1 MIRSRAPDVSGEA
14 MTSPSVVPVT
24 LADIA
29 RLAGVGRA
37 AVSNWRRRHSTFPAR
52 IGGTDVSPYFSL
64 ADVERWLRDNRKLG
78 KAASREWLWPRF
90 DALGDRDKSGR
101 AIALAGRLLAGGEDS
116 GSWLDGVGLDAVRA
130 AVELGRRE
138 DPSGVFMFLLQRWLD
153 RYVRQIATTP
163 EPLADLMADL
173 AVWVREPTADEPDK
187 GTVTVLDPA
196 CGIGHLLAS
205 AATAVPAALNRPAA
219 LVGCDRDPVL
229 SALCEVRLT
238 LLGHSESTSP
248 TPVITAGDSLRSDP
262 LFGAQADLV
271 LCNPPSNERDWGYE
285 DLAADVRWVHGT
297 PPRTEPELAWVQHCL
312 ARLRPGGGT
321 VLLLPPAVAARKA
334 GRRLRGSL
342 LRTGALRAVV
352 ALPPGTAAP
361 HSLSLHVWVLRR
373 PAAGEAPAGPGDL
386 LLVDAAARFSRS
398 EAREDGPEWSEL
410 RAFIRSAMGVMDDGA
425 AEVAK
430 NGRGADAGADTW
442 AATVPVIDL
451 LDDEVDLTPGRH
463 VTTSPEDTEARITD
477 SWNEVGALLEGIRAE
492 KARLAA
498 LDFTS
503 GTADRPITTVGE
515 LLRAGALTLRSGR
528 HPSEAD
534 VAELCHDRIPLLTL
548 SDLLLDGSPSGWTH
562 PDDAVVVEAGDVVV
576 VGIAREFSAWV
587 HEGAP
592 MAVGPQ
598 IHALRADPHVL
609 DRWFLAGSLKAPANA
624 RHAGTHASSS
634 SRIDVRRLQVRRMT
648 LAEQQRYSEAFR
660 QLAAF
665 ERMADRLGILARKL
679 GQDLGDALAAARLAY
694 GK

>member
-1 MIRSRAPDVSGEA
+1 

-24 LADIA
+24 LAEIA

-37 AVSNWRRRHSTFPAR
+37 AVSNWRRRHSTFPTR

-64 ADVERWLRDNRKLG
+64 ADVEKWLRDNRKLG
-78 KAASREWLWPRF
+78 KVASREWLWPRF

-116 GSWLDGVGLDAVRA
+116 GIGLDGVGSDAVRA

-138 DPSGVFMFLLQRWLD
+138 DRSGVFTFLLQRWLD
-153 RYVRQIATTP
+153 RYVRQIAITP

-173 AVWVREPTADEPDK
+173 ALWVCELAADDADK
-187 GTVTVLDPA
+187 GIVTVLDPA
-196 CGIGHLLAS
+196 CGTGHLLAS

-219 LVGCDRDPVL
+219 LVGCDIDPVL
-229 SALCEVRLT
+229 FALCEVRLT
-238 LLGHSESTSP
+238 LLPRSGSMSP
-248 TPVITAGDSLRSDP
+248 KPVITPGDSLRSDP
-262 LFGAQADLV
+262 LIGAQADLV

-285 DLAADVRWVHGT
+285 HLAADIRWVHGT

-312 ARLRPGGGT
+312 ARLRPGGGA

-373 PAAGEAPAGPGDL
+373 PAVGETPTGPGEL
-386 LLVDAAARFSRS
+386 LLVDAAARFPRS

-410 RAFIRSAMGVMDDGA
+410 RAFVRSVVGVTDDGA
-425 AEVAK
+425 AEGAK
-430 NGRGADAGADTW
+430 NGRGGDADAATW
-442 AATVPVIDL
+442 AATVPIIDL

-463 VTTSPEDTEARITD
+463 ITASPGDAGARVTD
-477 SWNEVGALLEGIRAE
+477 SWSEVGALLEGLQAE
-492 KARLAA
+492 KACLTA

-503 GTADRPITTVGE
+503 GTADQPNTTVGE

-528 HPSEAD
+528 HQSEA
-534 VAELCHDRIPLLTL
+534 VVSEPPHDRIPLLSL
-548 SDLLLDGSPSGWTH
+548 SDLLLDGSPSGWAH

-587 HEGAP
+587 HEGP
-592 MAVGPQ
+592 PIAVGPQ

-634 SRIDVRRLQVRRMT
+634 SRIDVRRLQVRRLT

-660 QLAAF
+660 HLAAF
-665 ERMADRLGILARKL
+665 ERLADRLGTVARKL
-679 GQDLGDALAAARLAY
+679 GQDLGDELAAGRLAY
-694 GK
+694 GE